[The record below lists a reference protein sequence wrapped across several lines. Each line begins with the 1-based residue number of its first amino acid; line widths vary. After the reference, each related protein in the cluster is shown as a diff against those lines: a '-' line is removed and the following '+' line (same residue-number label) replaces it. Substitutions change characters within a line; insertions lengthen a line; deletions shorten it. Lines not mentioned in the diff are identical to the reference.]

1 MNLYKE
7 WKLKQELKKHYK
19 KQMKM
24 SERKNDTDFL
34 LILSIVGL
42 TFLVVIYF
50 LGYRFKVKDLTF
62 IGIMTLLVI
71 NLILWISNYRLRKD
85 INLYQ
90 RGEDK
95 REAKLIQCIED
106 KTQEKKQQ
114 ITHII
119 LKNDEGYDIK
129 TWNVGKAHSLV
140 IGKSSRVRVDIDLRE
155 ASQSALISKNHAIL
169 NKTDNG
175 WFLEDLG
182 SINGTG
188 VQKLSD
194 NRKIKVKASPVKVES
209 GDIIYIAT
217 TALLIK

>member
-1 MNLYKE
+1 MNFYKE
-7 WKLKQELKKHYK
+7 WKLKRELKRHCD
-19 KQMKM
+19 KQIKM
-24 SERKNDTDFL
+24 SQKKNDTDIL
-34 LILSIVGL
+34 LILSIIGI
-42 TFLVVIYF
+42 TFLIVIYF
-50 LGYRFKVKDLTF
+50 LGYRFQIKDLSF
-62 IGIMTLLVI
+62 IGIVSLLVI
-71 NLILWISNYRLRKD
+71 NIILWLSNYRLRRD

-90 RGEDK
+90 RGEEK

-114 ITHII
+114 LTHII

-129 TWNVGKAHSLV
+129 TWNIGKSHSLV
-140 IGKSSRVRVDIDLRE
+140 IGKSSRIRVDIDLRE

-169 NKTDNG
+169 NKTDKG

-188 VQKLSD
+188 VHKLVD
-194 NRKIKVKASPVKVES
+194 NRKIKVKSSPVKVES